1 MRNKNIIFYLTF
13 IIVFIVF
20 WIKGIFFL
28 DPDFGW
34 RLVSGKIYATSGIPK
49 IDTFSYTMPTF
60 PWVDHA
66 WSQSYIMSLLFTKI
80 GNIGTAFVFMI
91 LPLATLIVVAKACE
105 RFYSD
110 KKMFENVG
118 FVVGGRFLINK
129 FFTLSTDKIGF
140 FASFPFWL
148 GASILLT
155 FSGIRAQLIS
165 WLMIALLYFLFF
177 KNNLYQKYRFLLPAF
192 FLLWANLH
200 GSFLSGLITLG
211 LYVFLKSVK
220 EKRVLI
226 SDFALTTI
234 CALLTL
240 VNPYGTG
247 IWREVLSS
255 VRDSSL
261 RLTVNEWMPAVFMFD
276 ISMAFLIVISLTLLA
291 RFRKKYAIEEIGLY
305 LAFLFQA
312 ILSRRHL
319 PLWTIFAVPISVK
332 GIYYLWLEASKTKLG
347 ILRFKNIYKWA
358 WLLALIIFLIQTSQA
373 YREALYLREDDFYPT
388 KAINYLS
395 INTPKGEIFSEYGW
409 GGYLILKLP
418 EKKVFVDGR
427 MPSWKRNNVPDRELA
442 SAFDTYLGIIKGTT
456 EYNDVFEKYDIEIVL
471 WSKSKKERNIDK
483 HVKRIENYIARFGW
497 KKDDFSFIQTLED
510 NGWQKVYE
518 DERAV
523 IHKRPEMLK

>member
-80 GNIGTAFVFMI
+80 GNIGTAFLF
-91 LPLATLIVVAKACE
+91 
-105 RFYSD
+105 
-110 KKMFENVG
+110 
-118 FVVGGRFLINK
+118 NK
-129 FFTLSTDKIGF
+129 FFTLSTDKIGC

-200 GSFLSGLITLG
+200 GRFLSGLITLG

-240 VNPYGTG
+240 VNPYGT
-247 IWREVLSS
+247 
-255 VRDSSL
+255 
-261 RLTVNEWMPAVFMFD
+261 
-276 ISMAFLIVISLTLLA
+276 
-291 RFRKKYAIEEIGLY
+291 
-305 LAFLFQA
+305 
-312 ILSRRHL
+312 
-319 PLWTIFAVPISVK
+319 
-332 GIYYLWLEASKTKLG
+332 
-347 ILRFKNIYKWA
+347 
-358 WLLALIIFLIQTSQA
+358 
-373 YREALYLREDDFYPT
+373 
-388 KAINYLS
+388 
-395 INTPKGEIFSEYGW
+395 
-409 GGYLILKLP
+409 
-418 EKKVFVDGR
+418 
-427 MPSWKRNNVPDRELA
+427 
-442 SAFDTYLGIIKGTT
+442 
-456 EYNDVFEKYDIEIVL
+456 
-471 WSKSKKERNIDK
+471 
-483 HVKRIENYIARFGW
+483 
-497 KKDDFSFIQTLED
+497 
-510 NGWQKVYE
+510 
-518 DERAV
+518 
-523 IHKRPEMLK
+523 